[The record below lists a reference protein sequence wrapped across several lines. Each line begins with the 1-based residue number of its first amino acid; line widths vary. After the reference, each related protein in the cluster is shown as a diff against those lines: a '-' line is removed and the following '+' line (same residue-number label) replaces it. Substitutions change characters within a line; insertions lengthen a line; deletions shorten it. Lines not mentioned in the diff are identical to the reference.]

1 VLVEIP
7 ASARVSLF
15 DFFPSLGRSSLRAP
29 WVLSIPAYFTDSN
42 ASPGTRIFRPVAAP
56 SISNPGP
63 DVVNDSLTVQ
73 HHFDRGSDSET
84 FNDPGEWAKASY
96 NHHQCDDFEPL
107 PDAPNDYRAAALYHL
122 QLMYAVDDFITAA
135 TDSRLA
141 VVAVAVALGWP
152 SARGLSVGNVA
163 DQLGCSLSTLTRSI
177 ARFKTLA
184 GLNSLR
190 PGADH

>member
-1 VLVEIP
+1 VIVEACRSNFHSRPERVTCSFAMRHYHEP
-7 ASARVSLF
+7 A
-15 DFFPSLGRSSLRAP
+15 
-29 WVLSIPAYFTDSN
+29 
-42 ASPGTRIFRPVAAP
+42 
-56 SISNPGP
+56 GP
-63 DVVNDSLTVQ
+63 
-73 HHFDRGSDSET
+73 SET
-84 FNDPGEWAKASY
+84 NDPAGWDRASY
-96 NHHQCDDFEPL
+96 TPDLLAELGEPS
-107 PDAPNDYRAAALYHL
+107 PEPVNGYRQAAIHYL
-122 QLMYAVDDFITAA
+122 QLMFAVDDFITAA

-190 PGADH
+190 PGAGFSRDKPAAVRA